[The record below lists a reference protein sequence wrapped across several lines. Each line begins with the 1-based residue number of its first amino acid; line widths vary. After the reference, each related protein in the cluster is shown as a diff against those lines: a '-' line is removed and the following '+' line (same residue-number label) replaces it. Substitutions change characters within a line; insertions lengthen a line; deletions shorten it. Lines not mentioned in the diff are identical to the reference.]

1 MTESIEYLVHADS
14 DFAMDYDNT
23 HVMIKMHV
31 KLFVVLLTLQF
42 LCILA
47 NMKFAA
53 LNIVICL
60 YLVSYQIWTCITLLN
75 AQFELRAI
83 VDSTDDDDQEMDDDE
98 EAEETQESQ
107 LENQEDEE
115 NEEDEE
121 DEENEETE
129 EDEDTQEEHP
139 TDDHLMDEQP
149 NGNNADDE
157 SEVVQSVPAPAD
169 VPIPESE
176 DETEP
181 NAVEPDAVETPV
193 VQVRRRGRRP
203 TKKD

>member
-1 MTESIEYLVHADS
+1 MTESIEYLLHADT
-14 DFAMDYDNT
+14 DNVQMDYDNT
-23 HVMIKMHV
+23 HVIIKTHV

-47 NMKFAA
+47 NMQFAA

-60 YLVSYQIWTCITLLN
+60 YLVSYQIWTCITILN
-75 AQFELRAI
+75 EQFELRAI
-83 VDSTDDDDQEMDDDE
+83 IDSTDEDDDEDE

-107 LENQEDEE
+107 LETQEETQEDEE

-121 DEENEETE
+121 DEDE

-139 TDDHLMDEQP
+139 TDEHLMDEQP

-157 SEVVQSVPAPAD
+157 SEVVESIPAPAD

-181 NAVEPDAVETPV
+181 NVLEPDTVETPV
-193 VQVRRRGRRP
+193 VQIRRRGRRS

>member
-1 MTESIEYLVHADS
+1 MTESIEYLLHADT
-14 DFAMDYDNT
+14 DNLQMDYDNT
-23 HVMIKMHV
+23 HVIIKTHV

-42 LCILA
+42 LCILS
-47 NMKFAA
+47 NMQFAA

-75 AQFELRAI
+75 DQFELRAI
-83 VDSTDDDDQEMDDDE
+83 VDSTDDDDQEVDEDE

-107 LENQEDEE
+107 LETQLETQE
-115 NEEDEE
+115 NEEDE
-121 DEENEETE
+121 DD

-139 TDDHLMDEQP
+139 TDEHLMNEQP

-157 SEVVQSVPAPAD
+157 SEVVESIPAPAD

-181 NAVEPDAVETPV
+181 NVLEPDTVETPV
-193 VQVRRRGRRP
+193 VQIRRRGRRS

>member
-1 MTESIEYLVHADS
+1 MTESIEYLLHADT
-14 DFAMDYDNT
+14 DNAQMDYDDT
-23 HVMIKMHV
+23 HLIIKIHV

-42 LCILA
+42 FCILA
-47 NMKFAA
+47 NMQFAA

-75 AQFELRAI
+75 EQFELRAI
-83 VDSTDDDDQEMDDDE
+83 VDSAEEDQVDE
-98 EAEETQESQ
+98 DEDEDEETQES
-107 LENQEDEE
+107 EEETQEETQE

-121 DEENEETE
+121 D
-129 EDEDTQEEHP
+129 DEDTQEEHP
-139 TDDHLMDEQP
+139 TDEHLINEQP

-157 SEVVQSVPAPAD
+157 SEVVESIPAPAD

-181 NAVEPDAVETPV
+181 NAIEPDTVETPV
-193 VQVRRRGRRP
+193 VQIRRRGRRP

>member
-1 MTESIEYLVHADS
+1 MTESIEYLLHADT
-14 DFAMDYDNT
+14 DNVQMDYDNT
-23 HVMIKMHV
+23 HVIIKTHV

-42 LCILA
+42 LCILS

-53 LNIVICL
+53 LNIIICL
-60 YLVSYQIWTCITLLN
+60 YLVSYQIWTCITILN
-75 AQFELRAI
+75 EQFELRAI
-83 VDSTDDDDQEMDDDE
+83 VDSTDDDDQEVDEDE

-107 LENQEDEE
+107 RETQEDEE
-115 NEEDEE
+115 GEEGEEDEE
-121 DEENEETE
+121 DE
-129 EDEDTQEEHP
+129 EDTQEEHP
-139 TDDHLMDEQP
+139 TDEHLINEQP

-157 SEVVQSVPAPAD
+157 SEVVDSIPAPAD

-193 VQVRRRGRRP
+193 IQIRRRGRRS

>member
-1 MTESIEYLVHADS
+1 MTESIEYLLHADT
-14 DFAMDYDNT
+14 DNLQMDYDNT
-23 HVMIKMHV
+23 HVMIKTHV
-31 KLFVVLLTLQF
+31 KLFIVLLTLQL

-60 YLVSYQIWTCITLLN
+60 YLVSYQMWTCIALLN

-83 VDSTDDDDQEMDDDE
+83 VDSTDDDDQEMDEGED
-98 EAEETQESQ
+98 EETQE
-107 LENQEDEE
+107 E
-115 NEEDEE
+115 NEEEE
-121 DEENEETE
+121 DEK

-139 TDDHLMDEQP
+139 TDEHLMDEQP

-157 SEVVQSVPAPAD
+157 SEALESIPAPAD

-176 DETEP
+176 DEAEP
-181 NAVEPDAVETPV
+181 NVVEPDAVETPV

>member
-1 MTESIEYLVHADS
+1 MTESIEYLLHADT
-14 DFAMDYDNT
+14 DNVQMDYDNT
-23 HVMIKMHV
+23 HVIIKTHV

-42 LCILA
+42 LCILS

-60 YLVSYQIWTCITLLN
+60 YLVSYQIWTCITILN
-75 AQFELRAI
+75 EQFELRAI
-83 VDSTDDDDQEMDDDE
+83 VDSTDEDDDEDE
-98 EAEETQESQ
+98 EAEETQDSQ
-107 LENQEDEE
+107 LETQEETQEDEE
-115 NEEDEE
+115 NED
-121 DEENEETE
+121 E

-139 TDDHLMDEQP
+139 TDEHLMDEQP

-157 SEVVQSVPAPAD
+157 SEVVESVPAPAD

-181 NAVEPDAVETPV
+181 NVLEPDAVETPV
-193 VQVRRRGRRP
+193 VQIRRRGRRS

>member
-1 MTESIEYLVHADS
+1 MTESIEYLLHADS
-14 DFAMDYDNT
+14 DNVQMDYDNT
-23 HVMIKMHV
+23 HVIIKTHV

-42 LCILA
+42 LCILS
-47 NMKFAA
+47 NMQFAA
-53 LNIVICL
+53 LNIIICL
-60 YLVSYQIWTCITLLN
+60 YLVSYQIWTCITILN
-75 AQFELRAI
+75 EQFELRAI
-83 VDSTDDDDQEMDDDE
+83 VDSTDDDDQEVDDDE

-107 LENQEDEE
+107 LETQESQLETQE

-121 DEENEETE
+121 GE

-139 TDDHLMDEQP
+139 TDEHLINEQP

-157 SEVVQSVPAPAD
+157 SEVVDSIPAPAD

-193 VQVRRRGRRP
+193 VQIRRRGRRS